1 MSCEFI
7 GWCTL
12 RPEVQAAWVQA
23 IGSIAAIVFAV
34 LVPKWHRDAEA
45 TARKKKEDAEALALG
60 TVMVREMERLRY
72 NVDLELMKTDNY
84 TPQSRIE
91 INMKLI
97 PQALWSNA
105 LDLPKLGE
113 GGERALRAIY
123 SVHRARDY
131 ASGGVVLGNDI
142 RSYAIYLKH
151 ASDHANAALTA
162 LRHTLD

>member
-23 IGSIAAIVFAV
+23 IGSIAAIIIAV
-34 LVPKWHRDAEA
+34 LVPMWNRDAEV
-45 TARKKKEDAEALALG
+45 TARKKKEDAEALALA
-60 TVMVREMERLRY
+60 TVMVREMERLRSG
-72 NVDLELMKTDNY
+72 VDLERLKAANY
-84 TPQSRIE
+84 TPESRIE

-105 LDLPKLGE
+105 LDLPRLGDA
-113 GGERALRAIY
+113 GERALRAIY

-142 RSYAIYLKH
+142 RSYAIHLNH
-151 ASDHANAALTA
+151 ASEHANAALTA
-162 LRHTLD
+162 LRHMLD